1 MFTAITYI
9 YQSENIVYPDKN
21 TGKMMPCQLYVTMTS
36 AIVSKEK
43 GDINCRELSIRGLR
57 NPFPFTKIIVEER
70 SFDFDKWLYNSPYK
84 YKKVGVV
91 RHSK

>member
-43 GDINCRELSIRGLR
+43 GIS
-57 NPFPFTKIIVEER
+57 IVEIIYPWP
-70 SFDFDKWLYNSPYK
+70 S
-84 YKKVGVV
+84 
-91 RHSK
+91 

>member
-43 GDINCRELSIRGLR
+43 GDINC
-57 NPFPFTKIIVEER
+57 
-70 SFDFDKWLYNSPYK
+70 K

>member
-43 GDINCRELSIRGLR
+43 GNINCRELSIL
-57 NPFPFTKIIVEER
+57 K
-70 SFDFDKWLYNSPYK
+70 
-84 YKKVGVV
+84 
-91 RHSK
+91 